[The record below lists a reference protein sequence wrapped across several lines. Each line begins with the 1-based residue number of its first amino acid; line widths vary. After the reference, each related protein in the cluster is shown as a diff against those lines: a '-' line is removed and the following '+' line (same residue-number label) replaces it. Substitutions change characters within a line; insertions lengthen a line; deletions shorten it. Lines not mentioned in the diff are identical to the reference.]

1 MATRMRIDCGVGLL
15 ERDDTVLVVVDVQPG
30 FLARSWFSEQDVA
43 AARAALDRAVW
54 LVALAVRLG
63 IPIVVTEEE
72 PERNGTIHPSV
83 AERLPAETPVL
94 RKPTFGLAG
103 TPEILAAVR
112 EANRGTA
119 VVVGCETDVCVA
131 QSAIGLREQGFGCVV
146 VADAT
151 FSPGEMHARGLERL
165 SEAGVVRHHAK
176 GVTYEW
182 LRSVHDA
189 HAVLGG
195 PDLPTPPFRL

>member
-1 MATRMRIDCGVGLL
+1 MGLL
-15 ERDDTVLVVVDVQPG
+15 ERDDTVLVVVDVQGG
-30 FLARSWFSEQDVA
+30 FLARAWFSEQDTLA
-43 AARAALDRAVW
+43 AGAALDRMVW
-54 LVALAVRLG
+54 LVAVAARLA

-72 PERNGTIHPSV
+72 PERNGPTDPRV
-83 AERLPAETPVL
+83 LERLPAQAPVL

-112 EANRGTA
+112 ETARRTA

-146 VADAT
+146 VDDAT
-151 FSPGEMHARGLERL
+151 FSPGEMHARGLDRL
-165 SEAGVVRHHAK
+165 AAAGVVRNHAK

-182 LRSVHDA
+182 LRTVHDA
-189 HAVLGG
+189 HAVLG
-195 PDLPTPPFRL
+195 DAALPAPPFRL

>member
-1 MATRMRIDCGVGLL
+1 M
-15 ERDDTVLVVVDVQPG
+15 
-30 FLARSWFSEQDVA
+30 
-43 AARAALDRAVW
+43 VW
-54 LVALAVRLG
+54 LVAVAARLA

-72 PERNGTIHPSV
+72 PERNGPTD
-83 AERLPAETPVL
+83 ARLQERLPARTPVL

-112 EANRGTA
+112 ETARGTA

-146 VADAT
+146 VDDAT
-151 FSPGEMHARGLERL
+151 FSPGEMHARGLDRL
-165 SEAGVVRHHAK
+165 AAAGVARNHAK

-182 LRSVHDA
+182 LRTVHDA
-189 HAVLGG
+189 HAVLGDG
-195 PDLPTPPFRL
+195 GLPAPPFRL

>member
-1 MATRMRIDCGVGLL
+1 MGLL

-30 FLARSWFSEQDVA
+30 FLAQAGLSEDDVVA
-43 AARAALDRAVW
+43 AGAALDRAVW
-54 LVALAVRLG
+54 LVALAARLG

-72 PERNGTIHPSV
+72 PERHGSTDPRL
-83 AERLPAETPVL
+83 AERLPAETPVF

-112 EANRGTA
+112 AAGRGTA

-131 QSAIGLREQGFGCVV
+131 QSAIGIREEGFECVV
-146 VADAT
+146 VVDAT
-151 FSPGEMHARGLERL
+151 FSPGEMHARGLDRL
-165 SEAGVVRHHAK
+165 AAAGVLCNHAK

-182 LRSVHDA
+182 LRSVDEA
-189 HAVLGG
+189 HRVLGDPG
-195 PDLPTPPFRL
+195 LPAPPFRL